1 MKPSNCEMN
10 SHNFPPNRPLDTTLR
25 FSPTDFPSL
34 GPKNPNSGPSIS
46 CRDVM
51 THLEPQIASAGG
63 SKLVV
68 NLNLEDFVHESNNDT
83 GNHLSTHEPM
93 SSNFVA
99 ALGSWCQRVSGMQ
112 SVSKSQPTRGSSLL
126 NSPATQGPIDVTKS
140 QKINEINLDGT
151 RVPLANKLVNPIGS
165 PPPVYSLNFHMDLG
179 NQPNVASYGVKRMAH
194 VHK

>member
-10 SHNFPPNRPLDTTLR
+10 SHNFPPNRPPDTTLR

-46 CRDVM
+46 CRVSPILCNPDIGIPVHNSTPPKDVM

-63 SKLVV
+63 NKLVV
-68 NLNLEDFVHESNNDT
+68 NLNLKDFVQESNNDT
-83 GNHLSTHEPM
+83 RNHLSAHEIA

-112 SVSKSQPTRGSSLL
+112 SVSKSQPARGSSLL
-126 NSPATQGPIDVTKS
+126 NSPATQGSIDVTES

-151 RVPLANKLVNPIGS
+151 EVPLATKPVNPIGS
-165 PPPVYSLNFHMDLG
+165 PPPVI
-179 NQPNVASYGVKRMAH
+179 A
-194 VHK
+194 